1 MRERL
6 NAPCATEGSTFY
18 GLNVS
23 AEPGTIFSLI
33 RNKQKKQILYFH
45 HFRGGD
51 CNVAWRVS

>member
-33 RNKQKKQILYFH
+33 RNKQKSRSFTFITFVEEIATS
-45 HFRGGD
+45 RGG
-51 CNVAWRVS
+51 